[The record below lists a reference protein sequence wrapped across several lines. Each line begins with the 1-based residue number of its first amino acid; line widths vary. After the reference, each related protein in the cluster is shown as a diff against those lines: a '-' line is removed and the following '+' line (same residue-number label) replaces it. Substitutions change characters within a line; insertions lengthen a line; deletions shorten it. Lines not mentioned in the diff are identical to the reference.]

1 MRSKSLKPKFDVR
14 PRKYGKLD
22 CDVREDLLLVL
33 SDYAEAMGQHKRIP
47 VKPEEVLEAMLEEL
61 SLDPFLLAFR
71 ASKDEQVK
79 PKAARKGA
87 SSDVST
93 EGKKAQAQ
101 AADEAR

>member
-1 MRSKSLKPKFDVR
+1 MRSKSLKPKFEVR

-33 SDYAEAMGQHKRIP
+33 SDYAEAMGQHKRTP

-61 SLDPFLLAFR
+61 SLDPFLIAFR
-71 ASKDEQVK
+71 ASKDEQAK
-79 PKAARKGA
+79 PKTARKGA
-87 SSDVST
+87 SSEASK
-93 EGKKAQAQ
+93 EGKKAPTQ